1 MSCSK
6 YTITN
11 NSDRTTAVINYNRC
25 SDNQT
30 ITNST
35 VEPNQTVV
43 IWVVDETFY
52 TVESNTLSITIEPF
66 SGSIPGPCT
75 DVCDPVIL
83 YYNSSLNKTSQTI
96 YSWDNNSEYSIDA
109 FYPSGYPLSVPS
121 YSTIA
126 KYRPWITQFF
136 NTGTS
141 VTVQNNGPY
150 VSCPFESYNGLGGNS
165 GLGITNKNYPF
176 PSRPNLKITYGITD
190 AFPFSTLLAADESS
204 KEIVY
209 LQVSP
214 LSAQTPTVMTEIWS
228 FPFTTGAEKVVGQIL
243 TFWAFNN
250 NFRIWTMYE
259 MTNGTYR
266 LVRNT
271 FNPPHTEEVVF
282 ELPITFNVNGERPIG
297 IFLSPYS
304 EVRIYTNLHKLYLY
318 DPSNPG
324 FLGYIQTSPS
334 PLQSAQGW
342 TPIWLGQPWTCDVPP
357 TPTPSAT
364 PTVTPTPT
372 VTTTVTPTVTTSLTS
387 TPTVTPTITDTPTS
401 TPTPTIT
408 DTATPTPTITD
419 SPTPTPTITDSPTP
433 TPTITDSPTPT
444 PTVTNTVTPTI
455 TNTPS
460 NTASVTP
467 TITIT
472 PTITN
477 TPSNTPSVTPTITTT
492 PTNTNTPTRTPTPT
506 PWPIHR
512 LQPCCNPPGPIAY
525 GCVVP
530 PGSAGKTIV
539 GRDANFNFNC
549 YLVGGEDPSLTP
561 NVDFTSIYAE
571 VSQCNN
577 CISEVM
583 GACPTQTPTPTT
595 TPTTTPTPTIT
606 VTPSIT
612 PSSVYYYYILQVCD
626 ESRQILARSSTPY
639 NLGDVVQTENGGP
652 TCYFVFSQTN
662 IINTNDITTQFLN
675 CEECNLSCSTWEY
688 RFTGSYN
695 CGESIVYTDCDGN
708 ISSIPAPGGLWP
720 NPSTGE
726 ICAQGTPT
734 VGCPTN
740 WTFTKTSL
748 C

>member
-30 ITNST
+30 IANST

-52 TVESNTLSITIEPF
+52 TVESNTLLVTIEPF

-96 YSWDNNSEYSIDA
+96 YSWNNNSEYSIDA
-109 FYPSGYPLSVPS
+109 FYKNPSVLQSLTATG
-121 YSTIA
+121 TIA
-126 KYRPWITQFF
+126 KYRQNITQFQNLGNGNMNVQNYGPYF
-136 NTGTS
+136 ACPFQVETGTHYGI
-141 VTVQNNGPY
+141 N
-150 VSCPFESYNGLGGNS
+150 YN
-165 GLGITNKNYPF
+165 INKVYPF
-176 PSRPNLKITYGITD
+176 PSRPSLQITYGITD
-190 AFPFSTLLAADESS
+190 GAPTAVLLGQDQPSE
-204 KEIVY
+204 EIVY
-209 LQVSP
+209 LSVSP
-214 LSAQTPTVMTEIWS
+214 ITAQTPTVMTEIWS

-243 TFWAFNN
+243 TFWAFNG

-282 ELPITFNVNGERPIG
+282 QLPITFNVNGERPIG

-304 EVRIYTNLHKLYLY
+304 EVRVYTNLHKLYLY

-324 FLGYIQTSPS
+324 FLAYVQTSPS

-342 TPIWLGQPWTCDVPP
+342 TPIWLGQPWSCDVPP
-357 TPTPSAT
+357 TPTPSTT

-372 VTTTVTPTVTTSLTS
+372 VTTSPTPTVTPSL
-387 TPTVTPTITDTPTS
+387 TVTPTITDTPTS
-401 TPTPTIT
+401 TPTPTVT
-408 DTATPTPTITD
+408 DTA
-419 SPTPTPTITDSPTP
+419 TP

-460 NTASVTP
+460 NTTTVTP

-512 LQPCCNPPGPIAY
+512 LEPCCNPPGPIAY

-549 YLVGGEDPSLTP
+549 YLVGREDPSLTP
-561 NVDFTSIYAE
+561 NVDFSSIYAE
-571 VSQCNN
+571 ISQCNN

-708 ISSIPAPGGLWP
+708 ISSIPAPGGNWP